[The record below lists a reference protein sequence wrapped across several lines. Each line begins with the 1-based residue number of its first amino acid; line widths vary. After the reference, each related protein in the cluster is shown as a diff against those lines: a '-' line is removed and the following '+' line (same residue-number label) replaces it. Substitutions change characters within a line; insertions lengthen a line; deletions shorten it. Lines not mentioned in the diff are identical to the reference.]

1 MPRRG
6 GTLWRAFLPGTSG
19 SRLRFGRANANVS
32 GESLADRLD
41 LRFTLSKTSRRS
53 RFLWQEMSAFLGPW
67 FDFVVDD
74 LRAPLLINDAGR
86 LALVIANERYPLIDG
101 IPILLKDPD
110 STEYLTKEI
119 IRGFWGFTPCR
130 FGIIIAPRYRLE
142 SR

>member
-1 MPRRG
+1 VQ
-6 GTLWRAFLPGTSG
+6 
-19 SRLRFGRANANVS
+19 NANVS

-101 IPILLKDPD
+101 FPILL
-110 STEYLTKEI
+110 TEH
-119 IRGFWGFTPCR
+119 RR
-130 FGIIIAPRYRLE
+130 
-142 SR
+142 